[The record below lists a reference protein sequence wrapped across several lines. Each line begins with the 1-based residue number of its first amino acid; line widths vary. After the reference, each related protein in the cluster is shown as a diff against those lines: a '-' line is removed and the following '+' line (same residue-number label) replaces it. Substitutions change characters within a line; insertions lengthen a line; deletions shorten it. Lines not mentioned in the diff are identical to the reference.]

1 MGKFTQEFSGWSDEP
16 SLRPLI
22 LVSRNNT
29 SDPQNWKPIQ
39 PSKPLLQNCVKEF
52 KKNVGPVTFCDKQ
65 YGQKPTTNFADNLIH
80 HIKSYKSNDGQ
91 YLVSF
96 QLEMSRNKCEDVQS
110 DTWAASWF
118 HVNKEGSVRYIG
130 RGMTLLDAGD
140 YDNDGESEIIFWR
153 SGYNEDGYILFYKQ
167 FINRVDFTWNYH

>member
-1 MGKFTQEFSGWSDEP
+1 M
-16 SLRPLI
+16 
-22 LVSRNNT
+22 
-29 SDPQNWKPIQ
+29 
-39 PSKPLLQNCVKEF
+39 
-52 KKNVGPVTFCDKQ
+52 
-65 YGQKPTTNFADNLIH
+65 
-80 HIKSYKSNDGQ
+80 
-91 YLVSF
+91 SF